1 MPSGQAR
8 DALTLILN
16 HADVAAHLRMSD
28 CIGAMKEAFLAL
40 ERGEVTMPLRS
51 VSALPHG
58 AGWLGVMPASLSNP
72 PIAAVKA
79 ITVVPANSATAL
91 DSHQGAVLLFDASN
105 GRLLSI
111 LDASAV
117 TAIRTAAVSGL
128 ATATLARRDAGDLAI
143 LGTGIQATTHL
154 EAIRSV
160 RTLRRVRVWG
170 RNPERTAAFVTREN
184 ARLGLQGER
193 GARVETTA
201 SAREAVEGADLVV
214 TATAAVEPILEGNW
228 LAPGAHVN
236 AVGACRHNQR
246 ELDGATIRRS
256 RVVVDRRESA
266 MAEAGDIL
274 LAIAESAVGPDPIAA
289 ELGEILAGKSEGRQR
304 DEEITLFKS
313 LGLAIQDLAAA
324 NAAYRSALA
333 AGAGSPVDLG
343 GTRDA

>member
-1 MPSGQAR
+1 MPSGREHDPQ
-8 DALTLILN
+8 TLILN

-28 CIGAMKEAFLAL
+28 CIGVMREAFLAL

-72 PIAAVKA
+72 PVAAVKA
-79 ITVVPANSATAL
+79 ITVVPANTATPL
-91 DSHQGAVLLFDASN
+91 DSHQGAVLLFDALN

-111 LDASAV
+111 LDASAI

-128 ATATLARRDAGDLAI
+128 ATATLARPDAGDLAI

-154 EAIRSV
+154 DAIRSV
-160 RTLRRVRVWG
+160 RTLRRIRVWG
-170 RNPERTAAFVTREN
+170 RNPERVAAFAAREN
-184 ARLGLQGER
+184 ARGDSRSRR
-193 GARVETTA
+193 GARIEAAA

-214 TATAAVEPILEGNW
+214 TVTAAVEPILRGEW
-228 LAPGAHVN
+228 LAPGVHVN

-246 ELDGATIRRS
+246 ELDGAAIRRS

-289 ELGEILAGKSEGRQR
+289 ELGEILAGKAEGRR
-304 DEEITLFKS
+304 SDKEITLFKS

-324 NAAYRSALA
+324 HAAYRSALA
-333 AGAGSPVDLG
+333 AGAGLAIELG
-343 GTRDA
+343 GKRDA